1 MAKFKVYASYIVYL
15 ELELEAENL
24 EAAYQ
29 AAYQADGADFKRVDE
44 SDFKIDEVKNEN

>member
-24 EAAYQ
+24 EQ
-29 AAYQADGADFKRVDE
+29 AREIALNTDGADFRRDDE
-44 SDFKIDEVKNEN
+44 SDFKIDEVIKL